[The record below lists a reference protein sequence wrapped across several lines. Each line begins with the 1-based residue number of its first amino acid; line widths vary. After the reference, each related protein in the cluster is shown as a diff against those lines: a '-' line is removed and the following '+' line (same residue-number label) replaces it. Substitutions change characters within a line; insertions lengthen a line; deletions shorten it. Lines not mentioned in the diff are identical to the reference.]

1 MNEAILNLLGCD
13 IGTEEGQQF
22 TLRVMDFMR
31 DKLIDYQKET
41 GNNYN
46 LEATPAE
53 ATSYRLA
60 RLDKKNYPDIIIAS
74 EAMKSSDCETYYTN
88 STHLPVNY
96 TSDIFELLDKQD
108 EIQTKYTGGTVV
120 HLFGGERVQEG
131 ETVKK
136 LVKRICENY
145 RLPYFTITP
154 TFSICP
160 THGYIAGEEMKCPT
174 CGEECEVFSRIV
186 GYLRPVRQWNNGKK
200 SEYLMRNMFQ
210 MEEL

>member
-1 MNEAILNLLGCD
+1 VNLWIEKGH
-13 IGTEEGQQF
+13 EF

-31 DKLIDYQKET
+31 DRLITYQEVT
-41 GNNYN
+41 GNHYN

-60 RLDKKNYPDIIIAS
+60 RLDKKNYPEIITAR
-74 EAMKSSDCETYYTN
+74 EAMKTNDSEMYYTN

-96 TSDIFELLDKQD
+96 TNDIFELLDKQD
-108 EIQTKYTGGTVV
+108 DIQTKYTGGTVV
-120 HLFGGERVQEG
+120 HLFGGERIQEG

-160 THGYIAGEEMKCPT
+160 NHGYISGEQQKCNN
-174 CGEECEVFSRIV
+174 CGAECEVFSRVV
-186 GYLRPVRQWNNGKK
+186 GYLRPVQQWNNGKK
-200 SEYLMRNMFQ
+200 SEFVMRNMFE
-210 MEEL
+210 MENVK